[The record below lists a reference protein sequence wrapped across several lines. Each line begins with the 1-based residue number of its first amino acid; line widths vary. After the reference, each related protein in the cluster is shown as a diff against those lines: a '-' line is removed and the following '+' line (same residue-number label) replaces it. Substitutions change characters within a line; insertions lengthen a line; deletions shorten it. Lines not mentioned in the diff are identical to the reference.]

1 MVQSS
6 GQPRFTHNGTGHN
19 KPTSDGLCE
28 TKRWPKQHS
37 EVRRTRETHLKR
49 EYGYLHPHRL
59 GAVLN
64 SRPPIRPRRSREL
77 ESLQEPNKKK
87 PGHVLPKK
95 WRAKDGEDEE
105 EVDWA
110 VERGRSGRAV
120 GRFGFGGNEVRCWV
134 IQARRMEDG
143 WTAAYS
149 RLAGRI
155 DSRCSGVPCREQP
168 QAQARGLAMP
178 GWLGRPRTSRSL
190 FFALPQSK
198 SNHVSSSVHSCCN
211 EILESAHGEARN
223 NQASTSVFDTTHAPM
238 VTVCAVAAICG

>member
-1 MVQSS
+1 MA
-6 GQPRFTHNGTGHN
+6 GWLADWRPALLTWWR
-19 KPTSDGLCE
+19 DGLCE

-64 SRPPIRPRRSREL
+64 SRPPIRSRWSREL
-77 ESLQEPNKKK
+77 GSLQEPNKKK

-120 GRFGFGGNEVRCWV
+120 GRFGFGGNEWGPVQR
-134 IQARRMEDG
+134 APSPGSADPELLG
-143 WTAAYS
+143 AF
-149 RLAGRI
+149 LRI
-155 DSRCSGVPCREQP
+155 HR
-168 QAQARGLAMP
+168 
-178 GWLGRPRTSRSL
+178 
-190 FFALPQSK
+190 
-198 SNHVSSSVHSCCN
+198 
-211 EILESAHGEARN
+211 
-223 NQASTSVFDTTHAPM
+223 ASQNTVFYTTHAPM